1 MSLLV
6 AVFNEKSDWPGK
18 AITYEDAQHQFI
30 LQDRGAIAAQALVGY
45 DAQGQLEWADEGLR
59 QWTQRAAQAAAA
71 EAAAAQA
78 AAVAAEPLPLPGEP
92 DAATSCAECGA
103 PGSEAARLSPAPG
116 TPPSAKALTPPR
128 GAPSPSSSQPPVSA
142 RLTDKLS
149 HTMAG
154 AVKAESLDSGPTPAS
169 RDTTADTK
177 GSRPTRPRPTSAS
190 QAALAEA
197 GFVCSLFGL
206 GVPLLGVLGLMLSMA
221 ARRQAQRLG
230 MAKGLP
236 TAGIVIGVIGTVVGL
251 LLLVVALVG

>member
-18 AITYEDAQHQFI
+18 TITYEDAHHRFI
-30 LQDRGAIAAQALVGY
+30 LQNRGAIDAQALLGY
-45 DAQGQLEWADEGLR
+45 DAQGQLDWTDEGLR
-59 QWTQRAAQAAAA
+59 EWTQRAAQAAAT
-71 EAAAAQA
+71 AAP
-78 AAVAAEPLPLPGEP
+78 VAAEPPSPSGEP
-92 DAATSCAECGA
+92 DAETFCPECGA
-103 PGSEAARLSPAPG
+103 RGDEAARLSPAPD

-128 GAPSPSSSQPPVSA
+128 DAPPPSSSQPPLST
-142 RLTDKLS
+142 RPTNKLS

-169 RDTTADTK
+169 RDATAGAT
-177 GSRPTRPRPTSAS
+177 GSRPTSAS

-197 GFVCSLFGL
+197 GFVCALFGL
-206 GVPLLGVLGLMLSMA
+206 GVPLLGVLGLMLSIA

-236 TAGIVIGVIGTVVGL
+236 TAGVVIGVISTVVGL